1 MDENHCVDCCCA
13 QSWKALGITQ
23 YTGKSIPEHIA
34 ALAASHEKLVQA
46 LKAFKDHESSIAPDM
61 SWNELEAMVDASLAE
76 AEKLTK

>member
-34 ALAASHEKLVQA
+34 ALAASHEKLVEA
-46 LKAFKDHESSIAPDM
+46 LRAARKYVVTHSPAAF
-61 SWNELEAMVDASLAE
+61 ASEVRLIDSALAE
-76 AEKLTK
+76 AEKLPN